1 MHDYIMFYLN
11 YLHNIQY
18 TYQNSKTLKTPKC
31 YTPDNIINYVKIAT
45 KIINYKK
52 IDDKS
57 STT

>member
-1 MHDYIMFYLN
+1 MLYFN
-11 YLHNIQY
+11 YLYNVQC

-52 IDDKS
+52 IDD
-57 STT
+57 

>member
-1 MHDYIMFYLN
+1 MLYFN
-11 YLHNIQY
+11 YLYNVQC

-52 IDDKS
+52 INGK
-57 STT
+57 TERLTKI